1 MPVQL
6 PLDHLPELW
15 PNKFRGAR
23 IGALLHPAS
32 VSSKLEHASRIL
44 ERHSGDLFRLAAF
57 FGPQHGFLG
66 QTQDNMVEWKS
77 YEHPRLHIPVYSLYG
92 DHREPTAEM
101 LEGLDVLLV
110 DLQDVGSRYYTFV
123 WTLYLSM
130 RACERCGIAV
140 VVLDRPNP
148 INGVTTEGPVLD
160 PNYKSFVG
168 MHPIPVRHG
177 RTIGE
182 LAQQFRD
189 EAFPKCE
196 LSVLPMKNWE
206 RAMWFDQTGLPWVM
220 PSPNMPTLDTA
231 TVYPGMCLFEGTNIS
246 EGRGTTRPF
255 EIFGA
260 PFIDAEKLCA
270 ELNGLKLPGVFFR
283 ENYFQPTFQKF
294 AGQLCGGAQI
304 HVIDRERFQPFQD
317 GRGNHSS
324 TSATFTQSNSNGSN
338 RLTNTNGKRLPI
350 EILIGGP
357 GRIGFSATDHCAARG
372 FHSLRSMSLIFRSC
386 TPTSHG
392 RKSCSG
398 LRTRTTNW
406 RGVRRDITANISSC
420 ARSITHRRNRVL
432 LSSAALT
439 RRRLRNLG
447 CTAENIRAIFCAP

>member
-1 MPVQL
+1 MRVQL
-6 PLDHLPELW
+6 PLDHLLELW

-32 VSSKLEHASRIL
+32 ISSKLEHASRLL
-44 ERHSGDLFRLAAF
+44 ERYSGDLFRLAAF

-101 LEGLDVLLV
+101 LESLDLLLV

-123 WTLYLSM
+123 WTLYLCM
-130 RACERCGIAV
+130 RACERCGAAV
-140 VVLDRPNP
+140 VVFDRPNP
-148 INGVTTEGPVLD
+148 INGVTTEGPMLD

-168 MHPIPVRHG
+168 MHSIPVRHG

-182 LAQQFRD
+182 LAQRFRD
-189 EAFPKCE
+189 EAFPECE

-220 PSPNMPTLDTA
+220 PSPNMPTLETA
-231 TVYPGMCLFEGTNIS
+231 TVYPGMCLFEATNIS

-260 PFIDAEKLCA
+260 PFIHAEKLCT

-283 ENYFQPTFQKF
+283 ETCFQPTFQKF

-304 HVIDRERFQPFQD
+304 HVIDRERFQPF
-317 GRGNHSS
+317 
-324 TSATFTQSNSNGSN
+324 
-338 RLTNTNGKRLPI
+338 RLAVEIIKHLRKTYPEHFQWKQPPYEYEWKQLPI

-357 GRIGFSATDHCAARG
+357 IESVFGD
-372 FHSLRSMSLIFRSC
+372 
-386 TPTSHG
+386 
-392 RKSCSG
+392 
-398 LRTRTTNW
+398 
-406 RGVRRDITANISSC
+406 
-420 ARSITHRRNRVL
+420 
-432 LSSAALT
+432 
-439 RRRLRNLG
+439 
-447 CTAENIRAIFCAP
+447 